1 MVSAVGRVLA
11 GLCLLGVVVWAAVE
25 SVSADPAVGGSI
37 VVAVIGA
44 IAVVFERSRVEQ
56 ERRREVQRQRMEP
69 MYKEFVERA
78 HDEFASQGQSGT
90 PETRRFFTK
99 FKGKELLLGADAK
112 VIQALV
118 VFEKTKPSDSEPLA
132 PALAYEALLRSI
144 RRDLGHSDS
153 VLREGDLL
161 RVFSDYQ

>member
-1 MVSAVGRVLA
+1 
-11 GLCLLGVVVWAAVE
+11 
-25 SVSADPAVGGSI
+25 
-37 VVAVIGA
+37 
-44 IAVVFERSRVEQ
+44 
-56 ERRREVQRQRMEP
+56 MEP

-78 HDEFASQGQSGT
+78 HEQFASGGQSSN
-90 PETRRFFTK
+90 PETKHFFTK
-99 FKGKELLLGADAK
+99 FKGKELLLGADAT

-118 VFEKTKPSDSEPLA
+118 AFEETKPSDDEPLA

-153 VLREGDLL
+153 ALREGDLL